1 MFLNAY
7 PPGLCKQD
15 TDAGEM
21 DESKEAGGELVIAN
35 GDSAE
40 LLELEEELFHEMAF
54 LVKPPID
61 EPRISLI
68 VLGRDAKVRIMIGDK
83 LTQCPFPISFV
94 RKDGR
99 ALQPNSTEQFF
110 SDRNVMDVAGRQHY
124 LNWVAKSVYNSVNLG
139 ASAAPAHSDAL
150 IRLGLVH
157 RNPWGL
163 AGIFYGIGG
172 L

>member
-1 MFLNAY
+1 
-7 PPGLCKQD
+7 
-15 TDAGEM
+15 
-21 DESKEAGGELVIAN
+21 
-35 GDSAE
+35 
-40 LLELEEELFHEMAF
+40 
-54 LVKPPID
+54 
-61 EPRISLI
+61 
-68 VLGRDAKVRIMIGDK
+68 
-83 LTQCPFPISFV
+83 
-94 RKDGR
+94 
-99 ALQPNSTEQFF
+99 
-110 SDRNVMDVAGRQHY
+110 MDVAGRQHY